1 MSQQDWFHEMYKRYA
16 AGLFSY
22 VRYLLR
28 DASDLRSCAE
38 DYVQAAFVKLYW
50 NQQALMEHENLEA
63 WLKRVVKN
71 QVADDVRKLQMRNG
85 KLGAPIDMEEFAKQ
99 EARYRKNVDDAVQ
112 TGRAFEVNDLLKRG
126 LDDAEYLLFSLLY
139 LLEWPR
145 ERIARELN
153 VSPAAL
159 KKRIFRLQKKIRRL
173 WQDNP
178 C

>member
-1 MSQQDWFHEMYKRYA
+1 MVKTLERHRYA
-16 AGLFSY
+16 LCEKHVIVPFCCSY
-22 VRYLLR
+22 QVYRYLAGCFGLI
-28 DASDLRSCAE
+28 SCRH
-38 DYVQAAFVKLYW
+38 Y
-50 NQQALMEHENLEA
+50 
-63 WLKRVVKN
+63 LKRVVRN

>member
-1 MSQQDWFHEMYKRYA
+1 M
-16 AGLFSY
+16 
-22 VRYLLR
+22 VR
-28 DASDLRSCAE
+28 
-38 DYVQAAFVKLYW
+38 
-50 NQQALMEHENLEA
+50 
-63 WLKRVVKN
+63 N